1 MTSSV
6 LRIVNN
12 PRLNRSKISIAS
24 SPKSKQT
31 KQITSANMSD
41 CSNNSGNTSVRAQL
55 SSGKEDELYLP

>member
-12 PRLNRSKISIAS
+12 QIE
-24 SPKSKQT
+24 SKQISRQFTKIEART

-41 CSNNSGNTSVRAQL
+41 CSNNSDNTSVRAQL
-55 SSGKEDELYLP
+55 SSGKEDELHLP